1 MSDQLA
7 GLVPPLDDET
17 NTGFHLKHTGPA
29 PLTDGNAGTHGFEC
43 VACQDSNL
51 DDLLIVR
58 TFTNSTVA
66 VVLHQVPQ
74 FAGRIQVK
82 VSIIPPSGW
91 SCLTDCNFDFVE
103 EIAVDGLSQIEASGP
118 NHQVIRGGLTTHPLG
133 TSATP
138 ETLNLAREFAWM
150 YKLVTGNGISYN
162 DFSLPYGGKFDLANG
177 YAEGDDHQ
185 GHRRGT
191 QFDINSQDLG
201 RKSIDCLNDQSLRYA
216 LAIIG
221 ASARGSICHATG
233 AYHVQF

>member
-1 MSDQLA
+1 MFDQLA
-7 GLVPPLDDET
+7 GLLPPLTDET
-17 NTGFHLKHTGPA
+17 NTGFHLNHTRPA
-29 PLTDGNAGTHGFEC
+29 PLTDGNAGAHGFKC
-43 VACQDSNL
+43 VACPDSNP
-51 DDLLIVR
+51 DPFTVE
-58 TFTNSTVA
+58 TFTDSTVA

-82 VSIIPPSGW
+82 VSITPPDGW
-91 SCLTDCNFDFVE
+91 SCITTCNFQFVE

-118 NHQVIRGGLTTHPLG
+118 NHLVIRGGSTTHPLG

-177 YAEGDDHQ
+177 YVEDDDHQ

-201 RKSIDCLNDQSLRYA
+201 GKSIGCLNDQSLRYA